1 MSVWTGKEM
10 MIFGRAYPKLPL
22 GIDVAA
28 AYNPTS
34 DSWRRLAPLK
44 GLAGNFQGVYHAV
57 WTGTQML
64 VLGPDDFQ
72 AYDPRTNLWR
82 RPAPPPTGVDGRV
95 FVGWPG
101 EELIDWGGGC

>member
-1 MSVWTGKEM
+1 LTVSVWTGKEM
-10 MIFGRAYPKLPL
+10 VIFGRAYPKLPL

-28 AYNPTS
+28 AYSPTS

-44 GLAGNFQGVYHAV
+44 GLAGNFQGVCHAV

-64 VLGPDDFQ
+64 VLGTDDFQ

-82 RPAPPPTGVDGRV
+82 RSAPRRPTSTGGSLSSGPARS
-95 FVGWPG
+95 
-101 EELIDWGGGC
+101 